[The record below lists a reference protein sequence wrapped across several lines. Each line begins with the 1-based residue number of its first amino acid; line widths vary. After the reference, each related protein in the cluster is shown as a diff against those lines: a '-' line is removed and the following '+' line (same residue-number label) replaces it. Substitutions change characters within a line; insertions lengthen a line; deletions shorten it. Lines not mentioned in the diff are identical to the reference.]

1 MHSSI
6 VFTAP
11 SSFCRRSSAFS
22 GVASLRSLV
31 PRPMAAFSYSPS
43 SGIYLKD
50 SLGQLR
56 PSKSIGGFNV
66 YGLAGRLAAEDVGS
80 GGSSRGSRGETSSSV
95 EFAGSFEISFL
106 GKYPRPLN
114 TGGSTDSRSIG
125 TRRVF
130 DDRIEAVSL
139 SRSLALTDVRA
150 RGEPPREL

>member
-1 MHSSI
+1 M
-6 VFTAP
+6 
-11 SSFCRRSSAFS
+11 
-22 GVASLRSLV
+22 
-31 PRPMAAFSYSPS
+31 
-43 SGIYLKD
+43 
-50 SLGQLR
+50 
-56 PSKSIGGFNV
+56 

-95 EFAGSFEISFL
+95 EFAEGSFETSFL

-114 TGGSTDSRSIG
+114 AGGSTDSRSIG